1 MTDRD
6 GYKRSAALAAVE
18 WVRSGSVVGLGT
30 GSTTAYA
37 IEEIGAR
44 LSDGRLGDVVGVPS
58 SEATAALATRYG
70 IPLVDPGDDI
80 VAVAIDGAD
89 EIAPDLSL
97 VKGGGGAMLRE
108 RIVTAQAETFVV
120 IADDSKLVPALG
132 TTVPI
137 PLEVARFGANA
148 TIAHLRLL
156 GDPVLRLEGDELF
169 VTDNGNL
176 VVDLG
181 VDPIDD
187 PAELDNGL
195 RAVPGVLAT
204 GLFVAMADVAIV
216 AGPDGVVT
224 LQRREDPT
232 PTTGE

>member
-6 GYKRSAALAAVE
+6 GYKRAAALAAVE

-44 LSDGRLGDVVGVPS
+44 LSDGRLGDVVGVPT
-58 SEATAALATRYG
+58 SEATAVLATRHG
-70 IPLVDPGDDI
+70 IPLVDPGHDI
-80 VAVAIDGAD
+80 IAVVIDGAD
-89 EIAPDLSL
+89 EIAPDLSV

-108 RIVTAQAETFVV
+108 RIVAAQAETFVV
-120 IADDSKLVPALG
+120 IADDSKLVSALG

-137 PLEVARFGANA
+137 PLEVARFGVNA
-148 TIAHLRLL
+148 TMAHLRLL

-181 VDPIDD
+181 VDPVDD

-224 LQRREDPT
+224 LERRDPT
-232 PTTGE
+232 PTSGE